1 MLRSFVE
8 RENKIFEIL
17 QSFVSEKLNFIVIGG
32 YAVSSYKHR
41 FSVDADLILKKE
53 DLEKFEEVL
62 KKNKFFKTV
71 TKDLDHVYAPQ
82 FIRYETKDKLP
93 VSIDLLINGVGSRN
107 TKASFSF
114 EELKLHSESREITG
128 TEKKVKVLVPSKEF
142 IIVLKLHSGRLTDF
156 RDIVAL
162 CKDVDIN
169 LIKKTLWRGEINL
182 VKENITKLLTLIEK
196 REFIDSFKGVFVEK
210 KYDVDINC
218 IKKLATL

>member
-17 QSFVSEKLNFIVIGG
+17 QSFVSENLDFIVIGG

-41 FSVDADLILKKE
+41 FSVDADIILKKE
-53 DLEKFEEVL
+53 DLKKFEETL
-62 KKNKFFKTV
+62 NKNKFSKTV
-71 TKDLDHVYAPQ
+71 VKDLDHVYAPQ

-107 TKASFSF
+107 TNASFSM
-114 EELKLHSESREITG
+114 EELKLHSEQREIIG
-128 TEKKVKVLVPSKEF
+128 TEKKVKVFVPSKEF

-156 RDIVAL
+156 RDVVAL
-162 CKDVDIN
+162 CKDVDID
-169 LIKKTLWRGEINL
+169 LIRKLLWRGEINL
-182 VKENITKLLTLIEK
+182 VKENIKKLLNLIEK